1 MSAEAC
7 DRAAQ
12 IKIYRPRFWSLDSG
26 VDYSAPVIHLND
38 IVPAVGQKTFAF
50 FDRDDRLEAG
60 ATILLIWC
68 PPVSDLNGWSE
79 QPSEIAQSHFLKAHV
94 VGAAHASPHSTP
106 DSDRKY
112 ELEILSCERLLP
124 ALQASRGGSTS
135 WNLQGI
141 GSAQGSFLAWD
152 ELHWC
157 GRAVVEGFTYLTAN
171 TSNEAHLELILE
183 ESGDELIGLFSVH
196 IDPGGTFHEM
206 GRKRLTGE
214 ERRVIQQALKLAHPL
229 HDSQAAYLV
238 Q

>member
-1 MSAEAC
+1 M
-7 DRAAQ
+7 
-12 IKIYRPRFWSLDSG
+12 KIYRPRFWSLDSG
-26 VDYSAPVIHLND
+26 IDYSAPVIHLND
-38 IVPAVGQKTFAF
+38 IVPAVGKKTFAF

-79 QPSEIAQSHFLKAHV
+79 QPSEIAQSHLLKAHV
-94 VGAAHASPHSTP
+94 IGVAQACAQPAPNGE
-106 DSDRKY
+106 RKY
-112 ELEILSCERLLP
+112 ELEILACERLLP
-124 ALQASRGGSTS
+124 ALQALPEESTS

-141 GSAQGSFLAWD
+141 GSEQGNFLAWD

-157 GRAVVEGFTYLTAN
+157 GRALVEGFTYLTAN

-183 ESGDELIGLFSVH
+183 ESGDELFGLFSVH

-206 GRKRLTGE
+206 GRKQLTGE
-214 ERRVIQQALKLAHPL
+214 ERRVVERAIKLAHPL
-229 HDSQAAYLV
+229 QDSQALYLV